1 MISNYMISK
10 HCNLWVYCVSAKAP
24 MRLTLLYLCNE
35 IVQTCKR
42 KHATAFKDSFKE
54 VILEATTLVRWVNTF
69 VVIV

>member
-1 MISNYMISK
+1 VLFIFIIFW
-10 HCNLWVYCVSAKAP
+10 CFCVSAKVQ

-54 VILEATTLVRWVNTF
+54 VIPEATSLVR
-69 VVIV
+69 

>member
-1 MISNYMISK
+1 
-10 HCNLWVYCVSAKAP
+10 

-54 VILEATTLVRWVNTF
+54 VIPEATSLVR
-69 VVIV
+69 

>member
-1 MISNYMISK
+1 
-10 HCNLWVYCVSAKAP
+10 

-54 VILEATTLVRWVNTF
+54 VILEATTLVRCVNTV
-69 VVIV
+69 VVIVL